1 MQRVLS
7 SDLTPLFKFGVPVA
21 AAFCGLALS
30 FSVLEE
36 GWGSALFVLFIAAF
50 LVFWSSQ
57 FFAPLKRVVALE
69 HKLWVSNYR
78 VSAEIPYF
86 EIESVTRVLRRY
98 DIVQVVF
105 RNDTPFGKA
114 ILFMAPSRFFWLG
127 EPPVIAFLRLRV
139 AEAGG

>member
-1 MQRVLS
+1 VQRALS
-7 SDLTPLFKFGVPVA
+7 TGITPLFKFVVPVI
-21 AAFCGLALS
+21 AAFCGLALA

-36 GWGSALFVLFIAAF
+36 GWGSAVFVLLLTAF

-78 VSAEIPYF
+78 TAIEVPYF
-86 EIESVTRVLRRY
+86 EIESVSRVLRRW

-114 ILFMAPSRFFWLG
+114 ILFMAPQRFFWLG
-127 EPPVIAFLRLRV
+127 EPPAVAFLRHRA